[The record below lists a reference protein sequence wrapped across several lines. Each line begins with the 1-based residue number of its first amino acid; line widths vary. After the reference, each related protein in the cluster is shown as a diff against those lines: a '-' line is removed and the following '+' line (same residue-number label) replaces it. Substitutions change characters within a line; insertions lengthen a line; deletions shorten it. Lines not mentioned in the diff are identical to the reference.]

1 MRLLLSV
8 IALFAFSWQS
18 SVAQP
23 VQGVPTDS
31 YTLEKTHAYLI
42 FSVKHAGLSDYIVN
56 FTDVDVNLDFNAQ
69 SPELSEVH
77 AIINLTALNTN
88 LPDPTKKV
96 DWENE
101 LLYDSKYF
109 NAREYKEIRFKSTS
123 VKRTG
128 ERTGVV
134 TGDLHFLG
142 SKKSMQLDVEFNGS
156 GKSRRFGDRTLIG
169 FNARGTIK
177 RSDFGMT
184 VLIPFIS
191 DEVGIEFSGELV
203 QVQ

>member
-1 MRLLLSV
+1 MRLLLSA
-8 IALFAFSWQS
+8 IALFAYTWQA

-23 VQGVPTDS
+23 VPGVPTDS

-42 FSVKHAGLSDYIVN
+42 FSVKHAGISDYIVN

-69 SPELSEVH
+69 SPESSIVH
-77 AIINLTALNTN
+77 AVINLTALNTN
-88 LPDPTKKV
+88 LPDPVKKIE
-96 DWENE
+96 WENE
-101 LLYDSKYF
+101 LLYDSKF
-109 NAREYKEIRFKSTS
+109 LNAREYKEIHFKSTS

-128 ERTGVV
+128 EMTGVV

-142 SKKSMQLDVEFNGS
+142 SKKSVQLDVEFNGS

-169 FNARGTIK
+169 FNASGTIK

-184 VLIPFIS
+184 VLIPFIG